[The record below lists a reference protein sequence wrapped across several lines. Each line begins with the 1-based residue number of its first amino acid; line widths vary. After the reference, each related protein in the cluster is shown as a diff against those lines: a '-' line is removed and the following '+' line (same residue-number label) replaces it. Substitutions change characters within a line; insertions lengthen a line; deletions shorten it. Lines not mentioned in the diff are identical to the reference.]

1 MALTKGGGVDSDRE
15 AEVMAQLLV
24 FAEQTPDFVGV
35 SDPWGRVIFLNSA
48 ACKRLGVAG
57 PGDLTTADIFPVDE
71 FTLYHEVVR
80 PQLLRT
86 GAWSGEV
93 RVNIAGGVAVPMY
106 VSVSTRVGPGGET
119 LGTVMYAH
127 DLAADG
133 RGAAERGFPMDEIT
147 GLLPRPAFDER
158 VRLALAGATRA
169 GVSCAFVLATVV
181 NMDDTIERFDV
192 PGGTA
197 VMRALAGRMTRLAR
211 TIDIVGHV
219 DDHRLGILLLGVHTR
234 GDVLR
239 IARMV
244 SESLVDVPIPTPS
257 GDIAAFVGCGIA
269 VCEPD
274 DDLAALIARVS
285 ATTPREQVPHVDADR
300 LRVGPDRPDGPPT
313 KAEFRVGMTQGEVRA
328 YAQPMVDLGSGLV
341 VGYRG
346 LARWQHRRLG
356 LLEAADFVG
365 MIAETALATQ
375 VDLYVARETAAVL
388 ALTTRS
394 TPLCLYAPVSR
405 RLIEDVRTEQYLGE
419 IAEAFSLTTNQIHVQ
434 VARPLLDDRSPALH
448 DALHSLRDTDVRLVL
463 SGVARPADA
472 QDLDEYGFGELHLSN
487 ALTSAAAHAA
497 DARRTVSE
505 IVSIAHERGL
515 LVAACGVNDEGHRDV
530 LVESGCDLASGD
542 LYGRPEPADTID

>member
-1 MALTKGGGVDSDRE
+1 MDSDRE

-24 FAEQTPDFVGV
+24 FAEQTTDFVGV

-48 ACKRLGVAG
+48 ACKRLGVAE

-93 RVNIAGGVAVPMY
+93 RLNVAGGDAVPMY

-127 DLAADG
+127 ELAREDL
-133 RGAAERGFPMDEIT
+133 GAAAARYEVDDIT
-147 GLLPRPAFDER
+147 GLLTPSAFDER
-158 VRLALAGATRA
+158 VRRALAAAARDGD
-169 GVSCAFVLATVV
+169 SCAFVLATVV
-181 NMDDTIERFDV
+181 NMDDTLERFDTS
-192 PGGTA
+192 GGTA

-219 DDHRLGILLLGVHTR
+219 DDHQLGILLLGVHTR

-244 SESLVDVPIPTPS
+244 RESLVDVPIPTTS
-257 GDIAAFVGCGIA
+257 GDIAAFVACGVA
-269 VCEPD
+269 VCEPH
-274 DDLAALIARVS
+274 DDLAALIARAS
-285 ATTPREQVPHVDADR
+285 TTSPREPVSDVDGDR

-313 KAEFRVGMTQGEVRA
+313 MAEFRVGTSQGEVRA
-328 YAQPMVDLGSGLV
+328 YAQPVVELESGLV

-346 LARWQHRRLG
+346 LARWHHRRLG
-356 LLEAADFVG
+356 LLEAADFVD
-365 MIAETALATQ
+365 MIAATALATQ
-375 VDLYVARETAAVL
+375 VDLCVARETAAVL
-388 ALTTRS
+388 ALTTRD

-405 RLIEDVRTEQYLGE
+405 RLIADVRTEQYLSE
-419 IAEAFSLTTNQIHVQ
+419 IAEAFSLATDQIRLQ
-434 VARPLLDDRSPALH
+434 VARRLLDDWSPALH
-448 DALHSLRDTDVRLVL
+448 DALQSLRDTDVRLVL
-463 SGVARPADA
+463 TGVEHASDARL
-472 QDLDEYGFGELHLSN
+472 LDEHGFGELHLSHR
-487 ALTSAAAHAA
+487 LTGDAVKGA
-497 DARRTVSE
+497 DARLTVSE
-505 IVSIAHERGL
+505 IVRSAHERGL
-515 LVAACGVNDEGHRDV
+515 LVAAGGVDDEQHRD
-530 LVESGCDLASGD
+530 LLLEAGCDLASGD

>member
-1 MALTKGGGVDSDRE
+1 MDSDRE

-86 GAWSGEV
+86 GAWTGEV
-93 RVNIAGGVAVPMY
+93 RINVAGGAPVPMY
-106 VSVSTRVGPGGET
+106 VAVSTRVGPGGET

-127 DLAADG
+127 DLAGDDL
-133 RGAAERGFPMDEIT
+133 GAAPREFDVDEVT

-158 VRLALAGATRA
+158 VRIALAAAARA
-169 GVSCAFVLATVV
+169 GDSCAFVLATVV

-192 PGGTA
+192 LGGTA

-219 DDHRLGILLLGVHTR
+219 DDHQLGILLLGVHTR

-244 SESLVDVPIPTPS
+244 RESLVEVPIPTPS
-257 GDIAAFVGCGIA
+257 GDIAAFVGCGVA

-274 DDLAALIARVS
+274 DDLAALIARAS
-285 ATTPREQVPHVDADR
+285 ATTPREPVPDVDAGR

-313 KAEFRVGMTQGEVRA
+313 MAEFRVGMSRGDVRA
-328 YAQPMVDLGSGLV
+328 YAQPVVDLDSGLL

-346 LARWQHRRLG
+346 LARWHHRRLG
-356 LLEAADFVG
+356 LLEAAAFVD
-365 MIAETALATQ
+365 MISETALATQ

-388 ALTTRS
+388 ALTTRD
-394 TPLCLYAPVSR
+394 TPLGLYAPVSR
-405 RLIEDVRTEQYLGE
+405 RLIADVRTEQYLGE
-419 IAEAFSLTTNQIHVQ
+419 IAEAFSLTTTQIRVQ
-434 VARPLLDDRSPALH
+434 VARRVLADWSPALH

-463 SGVARPADA
+463 TGVEHAADA
-472 QDLDEYGFGELHLSN
+472 QDLDEYGFGELHLSPR
-487 ALTSAAAHAA
+487 LTSDAAQAA
-497 DARRTVSE
+497 DARATVSE
-505 IVSIAHERGL
+505 IVRVAHERGL
-515 LVAACGVNDEGHRDV
+515 LVAASGVHDLQQRDL
-530 LVESGCDLASGD
+530 LVEAGCDLASGD
-542 LYGRPEPADTID
+542 LFGRPEPADTID